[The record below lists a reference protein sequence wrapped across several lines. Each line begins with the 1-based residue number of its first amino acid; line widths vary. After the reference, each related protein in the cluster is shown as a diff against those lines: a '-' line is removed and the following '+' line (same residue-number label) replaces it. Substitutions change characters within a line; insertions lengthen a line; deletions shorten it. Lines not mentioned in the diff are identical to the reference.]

1 MSRLAVTV
9 LVFLMLSAFAA
20 MIVQSHAVGL
30 ATIRGTVYWYD
41 QYGNLR
47 AMSWA
52 QVTAVGEDGTTT
64 VASTTEGNYVMWVA
78 PGTYTLTASSDPG
91 YIPDAHEVVVTPG
104 GVATVDFYLK
114 PSGNPVPEY
123 PPALQS
129 VMLVVAALVAI
140 VMIRRRQRDL
150 PAAKR

>member
-1 MSRLAVTV
+1 MSRLVATV
-9 LVFLMLSAFAA
+9 LVFLTLSAFAV
-20 MIVQSHAVGL
+20 MIVESHAVGL

-64 VASTTEGNYVMWVA
+64 VSSTTEGNYVMWVA
-78 PGTYTLTASSDPG
+78 PGTYNVTASSDPG
-91 YIPDAHEVVVTPG
+91 YIPDAHEVVVSPG
-104 GVATVDFYLK
+104 GVATADFYLK

-123 PPALQS
+123 PPALQP
-129 VMLVVAALVAI
+129 VMLVVAALVAV
-140 VMIRRRQRDL
+140 VMIRRRPREL
-150 PAAKR
+150 STA